1 MKPTMEENEHYF
13 EIVFSELS
21 RIELILSELLM
32 LAKPQQNAVKERVNL
47 KKIISEVTA
56 LLETQA
62 NLKGI
67 FIKTDYEHDSMYING
82 DQNQLKQVFI
92 NLIKNAV
99 ESMPDG
105 ERFTSS

>member
-1 MKPTMEENEHYF
+1 AHEIRNPLTAIKGFLQLMKPTMEENEHYF

-62 NLKGI
+62 NL
-67 FIKTDYEHDSMYING
+67 
-82 DQNQLKQVFI
+82 
-92 NLIKNAV
+92 
-99 ESMPDG
+99 
-105 ERFTSS
+105 

>member
-1 MKPTMEENEHYF
+1 MF
-13 EIVFSELS
+13 VFP
-21 RIELILSELLM
+21 

-67 FIKTDYEHDSMYING
+67 DKHLFQLILITVNIHAVMFIIRFD
-82 DQNQLKQVFI
+82 
-92 NLIKNAV
+92 KN
-99 ESMPDG
+99 PFKICL
-105 ERFTSS
+105 RN